1 MHFGSSLFNLLEP
14 FGVLKI
20 VKQRKR
26 CGTILWDELSS
37 GVCSW
42 GGCQRW
48 GGPFTALLPHAERR
62 TRAWG
67 APVLPCGQEKTARQR
82 LEEGND
88 SVVAQ
93 QKQEPQLQGG
103 ALAAASIHRWAPP
116 PAPRCCC
123 PCSTRCCPQGARP
136 APRAG
141 RLWGAGLAP
150 VLLVQAMAGVAKL
163 PDQAVGFLPPCF
175 HREKEGWDVPRCRG
189 RLIKGVL

>member
-62 TRAWG
+62 TGAWG

-88 SVVAQ
+88 SV
-93 QKQEPQLQGG
+93 GG
-103 ALAAASIHRWAPP
+103 GSAETRA
-116 PAPRCCC
+116 PAPGRRLGSSEH
-123 PCSTRCCPQGARP
+123 PPLGSTSSPALLLPLQHPLLPAGCSPGPTCG
-136 APRAG
+136 
-141 RLWGAGLAP
+141 
-150 VLLVQAMAGVAKL
+150 
-163 PDQAVGFLPPCF
+163 QAVGSGLGSCAAGAGN
-175 HREKEGWDVPRCRG
+175 GWCGEAP
-189 RLIKGVL
+189 